1 MLALPR
7 QNTVQLLSNL
17 PATPS
22 TGAYGTRATGSAS
35 TNTKGSWT
43 QVNASLPFDSY
54 GFWIAIAGTA
64 TSGTLTDAL
73 LDIGIGGSGSEV
85 VLVPD
90 LLAGWAGTPTQGPR
104 QLWIPIFI
112 PKGTR
117 VAVRC
122 QGQTAPETIDVMFF
136 FRGGRP
142 DMRGELFSGCD
153 AYGVTSSGASTG
165 VSHTPGIT
173 GAESSWA
180 SLGSAL
186 SRDYGAVLLLV
197 QGAAS
202 TTENAIAYHF
212 EVGISSTTLAEWY
225 WMGNTGEYL
234 VGPVPPEAASLSLP
248 SGSQLQVRAES
259 SGTAQAHDV
268 AAYCFY

>member
-22 TGAYGTRATGSAS
+22 TGAYGTRATASAS

-43 QVNASLPFDSY
+43 QVNAALPFDSY

-64 TSGTLTDAL
+64 TSATLTDVL
-73 LDIGIGGSGSEV
+73 LDIGIGGSGSEI

-90 LLAGWAGTPTQGPR
+90 LLAGWVGTPTQDLR
-104 QLWIPIFI
+104 NLWIPIFI

-122 QGQTAPETIDVMFF
+122 QAQIASDTVDVMFF

-153 AYGVTSSGASTG
+153 AYGVSSSGASTG
-165 VSHTPGIT
+165 IAHTPGST

-186 SRDYGAVLLLV
+186 SRDYGAALLLV
-197 QGAAS
+197 QGAAA
-202 TTENAIAYHF
+202 TTETAIAYHW

-248 SGSQLQVRAES
+248 SGSQLQVRAEG
-259 SGTAQAHDV
+259 SGTSIAHDV

>member
-1 MLALPR
+1 MLANPR

-22 TGAYGTRATGSAS
+22 TGAFGSRATASAS

-54 GFWIAIAGTA
+54 GFWIGIAGTA
-64 TSGTLTDAL
+64 TAATLTDVL
-73 LDIGIGGSGSEV
+73 LDIGIGAGGSEV
-85 VLVPD
+85 VIVPD
-90 LLAGWAGTPTQGPR
+90 LLAGWIGTPTQDIR
-104 QLWIPIFI
+104 TLWIPIFI
-112 PKGTR
+112 PKGAR

-122 QGQTAPETIDVMFF
+122 QGQIASDTVDVMFF

-142 DMRGELFSGCD
+142 DQRGELFSGCH

-165 VSHTPGIT
+165 TAHTPGNS
-173 GAESSWA
+173 GAESSWD
-180 SLGSAL
+180 SLGSTL
-186 SRDYGAVLLLV
+186 SRDYGAALLLV
-197 QGAAS
+197 QGAAA
-202 TTENAIAYHF
+202 TTETAIAYHF
-212 EVGISSTTLAEWY
+212 ELGISSVTLAEWY

-234 VGPVPPEAASLSLP
+234 VGPVPPEPASLSLP
-248 SGSQLQVRAES
+248 SGGQLQVRAEG
-259 SGTAQAHDV
+259 SGTSIAHDV